1 MEENGRFIF
10 EDENGEKKELEV
22 YFTYHSEEFDK
33 DFIVFIDP
41 DDSSNLIA
49 CEYNEETHENNF
61 GWAAWSEEYDEL
73 DKVIEA
79 YQNDKIKFEVEE

>member
-33 DFIVFIDP
+33 DFIVFID
-41 DDSSNLIA
+41 
-49 CEYNEETHENNF
+49 
-61 GWAAWSEEYDEL
+61 DEL

>member
-41 DDSSNLIA
+41 EDSSNLIA
-49 CEYNEETHENNF
+49 CEYNEETHEVF
-61 GWAAWSEEYDEL
+61 DIEKDEEYDEL

>member
-49 CEYNEETHENNF
+49 CEYNEETHEVLDIEND
-61 GWAAWSEEYDEL
+61 EEYNEL